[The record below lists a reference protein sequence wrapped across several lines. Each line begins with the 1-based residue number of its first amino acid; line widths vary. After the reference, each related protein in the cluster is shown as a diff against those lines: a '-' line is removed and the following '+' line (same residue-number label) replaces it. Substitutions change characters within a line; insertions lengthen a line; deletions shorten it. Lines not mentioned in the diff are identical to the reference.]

1 MKYSIDLQSPF
12 SFSPYWYAVG
22 IALIVFAL
30 LLRFGFN
37 RIFAVKLDSP
47 FRIDKLRRD
56 CLRQVGKIER
66 AYNSKEIDSRSV
78 HQQMSQEVRRF
89 VHDVTGLET
98 GTMVLEDLS
107 RLGRPELA
115 ELIREYY
122 EPMFAR
128 ASSVDAGASLEKG
141 KALVDKVYGRAIRE
155 QRIRRTAQ
163 RQSSVNRFLNRVMR
177 VTPRFLRKLL
187 VLPKINHNSLTWMER
202 IQLAFEAG
210 DLNSLTWM
218 ERIQLAFE
226 AGDLDP
232 HSTVE
237 NMNRA
242 VRSLVYAVTGA
253 ADEEAALA
261 KAREIALRNSAPG
274 VARTIRKCFDP
285 VSPDCSHEE
294 ARRMIIKGKELIKC
308 KFS

>member
-12 SFSPYWYAVG
+12 SFSPYWYALG

-37 RIFAVKLDSP
+37 RLFAVKMDSP

-56 CLRQVGKIER
+56 CLRQVDKIEN
-66 AYNSKEIDSRSV
+66 AYAKKEIDSRSV
-78 HQQMSQEVRRF
+78 HQQMSQVVRRF

-98 GTMVLEDLS
+98 ETMVLEDLS
-107 RLGRPELA
+107 RLGRPELT

-128 ASSVDAGASLEKG
+128 ASFVNAGTSLMHG
-141 KALVDKVYGRAIRE
+141 KSLVNQVYGRAVRE
-155 QRIRRTAQ
+155 QKIRRTAQ
-163 RQSSVNRFLNRVMR
+163 RQASVNRFLNRVIR
-177 VTPRFLRKLL
+177 VTPRFLRGLL

-210 DLNSLTWM
+210 DIDSHCT
-218 ERIQLAFE
+218 
-226 AGDLDP
+226 
-232 HSTVE
+232 TE

-242 VRSLVYAVTGA
+242 VRSFVYAVTGA
-253 ADEEAALA
+253 EDEEAAYM
-261 KAREIALRNSAPG
+261 KARDAALRNSAPG
-274 VARTIRKCFDP
+274 IARTIRKCYDP

-294 ARRMIIKGKELIKC
+294 ARRMINKGKELIKDEC

>member
-12 SFSPYWYAVG
+12 SFSPYWYALG
-22 IALIVFAL
+22 IALIVFAM

-37 RIFAVKLDSP
+37 RLFAVKMDSP

-56 CLRQVGKIER
+56 CLRQVDKIEN
-66 AYNSKEIDSRSV
+66 AYAKKEIDSRSV
-78 HQQMSQEVRRF
+78 HQQMSQVVRRF

-98 GTMVLEDLS
+98 ETMVLEDLN
-107 RLGRPELA
+107 RLGRPELT

-128 ASSVDAGASLEKG
+128 ASFVNAGTSLMHG
-141 KALVDKVYGRAIRE
+141 KSLVNQVYGRAVRE
-155 QRIRRTAQ
+155 QKIRRTAE
-163 RQSSVNRFLNRVMR
+163 RQSSVNRFLNRVIR
-177 VTPRFLRKLL
+177 VTPRFLRGLL

-210 DLNSLTWM
+210 DIDSHCT
-218 ERIQLAFE
+218 
-226 AGDLDP
+226 
-232 HSTVE
+232 TE

-242 VRSLVYAVTGA
+242 VRSFVYAVTGA
-253 ADEEAALA
+253 EDEEAAYM
-261 KAREIALRNSAPG
+261 KARDAALRNNEPG
-274 VARTIRKCFDP
+274 IARTIRKCY
-285 VSPDCSHEE
+285 EN
-294 ARRMIIKGKELIKC
+294 KGKELIKDEC

>member
-22 IALIVFAL
+22 IALIVLAL

-37 RIFAVKLDSP
+37 RLFAVKMDSP

-56 CLRQVGKIER
+56 CLRQVGKIEQ
-66 AYNSKEIDSRSV
+66 AYNNKEIDSRSA

-141 KALVDKVYGRAIRE
+141 KALVDKVYGRAIKE
-155 QRIRRTAQ
+155 QKIRRTADHLLT
-163 RQSSVNRFLNRVMR
+163 RNRIFFKSVSKEEEIVDTLIDLFGR
-177 VTPRFLRKLL
+177 RKE
-187 VLPKINHNSLTWMER
+187 V
-202 IQLAFEAG
+202 Q
-210 DLNSLTWM
+210 
-218 ERIQLAFE
+218 
-226 AGDLDP
+226 
-232 HSTVE
+232 
-237 NMNRA
+237 
-242 VRSLVYAVTGA
+242 
-253 ADEEAALA
+253 
-261 KAREIALRNSAPG
+261 
-274 VARTIRKCFDP
+274 
-285 VSPDCSHEE
+285 
-294 ARRMIIKGKELIKC
+294 
-308 KFS
+308 

>member
-22 IALIVFAL
+22 VALIVFAL

-56 CLRQVGKIER
+56 CLRQVGKIEQ
-66 AYNSKEIDSRSV
+66 AYNNKEIDSRSA
-78 HQQMSQEVRRF
+78 HQQMSQEIRRF

-128 ASSVDAGASLEKG
+128 ASFVDAGASLEKG

-155 QRIRRTAQ
+155 QRIRRTAE
-163 RQSSVNRFLNRVMR
+163 RQSSVNRFLNKAAR
-177 VTPRFLRKLL
+177 VTPRFLRKFL
-187 VLPKINHNSLTWMER
+187 VLPKINH
-202 IQLAFEAG
+202 
-210 DLNSLTWM
+210 NSLTWM

-242 VRSLVYAVTGA
+242 VRDPHSTVENMNRAVRSFVYAVTGA
-253 ADEEAALA
+253 GDEEEALA
-261 KAREIALRNSAPG
+261 KARETALRNSAPG
-274 VARTIRKCFDP
+274 IARTIRKCYDP

-294 ARRMIIKGKELIKC
+294 ARRMINKGKELIKDEC

>member
-22 IALIVFAL
+22 IALIVLAL

-37 RIFAVKLDSP
+37 RLFAVKMDSP

-56 CLRQVGKIER
+56 CLRQVGKIEQ
-66 AYNSKEIDSRSV
+66 AYNNKEIDSRSA

-141 KALVDKVYGRAIRE
+141 KALVDKVYGRAIKE
-155 QRIRRTAQ
+155 QKIRRTAE
-163 RQSSVNRFLNRVMR
+163 RQSSVNRFLNKATRI
-177 VTPRFLRKLL
+177 TPRFLRKFL
-187 VLPKINHNSLTWMER
+187 VLPKICH
-202 IQLAFEAG
+202 
-210 DLNSLTWM
+210 NSLTWM

-242 VRSLVYAVTGA
+242 VRSFVYAVTGA
-253 ADEEAALA
+253 GDEEEALA
-261 KAREIALRNSAPG
+261 KARETALRNSAPG
-274 VARTIRKCFDP
+274 IARTK
-285 VSPDCSHEE
+285 
-294 ARRMIIKGKELIKC
+294 
-308 KFS
+308 

>member
-22 IALIVFAL
+22 VALIVFAL

-37 RIFAVKLDSP
+37 RLFAVKLDSP

-56 CLRQVGKIER
+56 CLRQVGKIEQ
-66 AYNSKEIDSRSV
+66 AYNNKEIDSRSV
-78 HQQMSQEVRRF
+78 HQQMSREVRGF

-98 GTMVLEDLS
+98 ETMVLEDLNT
-107 RLGRPELA
+107 LGRPELT

-122 EPMFAR
+122 EPMFAS
-128 ASSVDAGASLEKG
+128 ASFVDAGASLEKG
-141 KALVDKVYGRAIRE
+141 KAVVDRVYGRAIKE
-155 QRIRRTAQ
+155 QKIRRTAE
-163 RQSSVNRFLNRVMR
+163 RQSAVNRFLNKVNR

-210 DLNSLTWM
+210 DL
-218 ERIQLAFE
+218 
-226 AGDLDP
+226 DP
-232 HSTVE
+232 HSTIE

-242 VRSLVYAVTGA
+242 VRSFVYAVTGA
-253 ADEEAALA
+253 EDEEAAYM
-261 KAREIALRNSAPG
+261 KARDAALRNNEPG
-274 VARTIRKCFDP
+274 IARTIRKCYEP
-285 VSPDCSHEE
+285 VSPDCNPEE
-294 ARRMIIKGKELIKC
+294 ARRMIIKGKELIKDEC

>member
-12 SFSPYWYAVG
+12 SFSPYWYALG

-37 RIFAVKLDSP
+37 RLFAVKMDSP

-56 CLRQVGKIER
+56 CLRQVDKIEN
-66 AYNSKEIDSRSV
+66 AYAKKEIDSRSV
-78 HQQMSQEVRRF
+78 HQQMSQVVRRF

-98 GTMVLEDLS
+98 ETMVLEDLN
-107 RLGRPELA
+107 RLGRPELT

-128 ASSVDAGASLEKG
+128 ASFVNAGTSLMHG
-141 KALVDKVYGRAIRE
+141 KSLVNQVYGRAVRE
-155 QRIRRTAQ
+155 QKIRRTAE
-163 RQSSVNRFLNRVMR
+163 RQASVNRFLNRVIR
-177 VTPRFLRKLL
+177 VTPRFLRGLL

-210 DLNSLTWM
+210 DIDSHCT
-218 ERIQLAFE
+218 
-226 AGDLDP
+226 
-232 HSTVE
+232 TE

-242 VRSLVYAVTGA
+242 VRSFVYAVTGA
-253 ADEEAALA
+253 EDEEAAYM
-261 KAREIALRNSAPG
+261 KARDAALRNSAPG
-274 VARTIRKCFDP
+274 IARTIRKCCDP
-285 VSPDCSHEE
+285 VSPDCNHEE
-294 ARRMIIKGKELIKC
+294 ARRAIIKGKELIKDEC

>member
-22 IALIVFAL
+22 IALIVLAL

-37 RIFAVKLDSP
+37 RLFAVKMDSP
-47 FRIDKLRRD
+47 FRIAKLRRD
-56 CLRQVGKIER
+56 CLRQVGKIEQ
-66 AYNSKEIDSRSV
+66 AYNNKEIDSRSA

-141 KALVDKVYGRAIRE
+141 KALVDKVYGRAIKE
-155 QRIRRTAQ
+155 QKIRRTAE
-163 RQSSVNRFLNRVMR
+163 RQSSVNRFLNKATRI
-177 VTPRFLRKLL
+177 TPRFLRKFL
-187 VLPKINHNSLTWMER
+187 VLPKICH
-202 IQLAFEAG
+202 
-210 DLNSLTWM
+210 NSLTWM

-242 VRSLVYAVTGA
+242 VRSFVYAVTGA
-253 ADEEAALA
+253 GDEEEALA
-261 KAREIALRNSAPG
+261 KARETALRNSAPG
-274 VARTIRKCFDP
+274 IARTIRKCYDP

-294 ARRMIIKGKELIKC
+294 ARRMINKGKELIKDEC

>member
-12 SFSPYWYAVG
+12 SFSPYWYALG
-22 IALIVFAL
+22 IALIVFAM

-37 RIFAVKLDSP
+37 RLFAVKMDSP

-56 CLRQVGKIER
+56 CLRQVDKIEN
-66 AYNSKEIDSRSV
+66 AYAKKEIDSRSV
-78 HQQMSQEVRRF
+78 HQQMSQVVRRF

-98 GTMVLEDLS
+98 ETMVLEDLN
-107 RLGRPELA
+107 RLGRPELT

-128 ASSVDAGASLEKG
+128 ASFVNAGTSLMHG
-141 KALVDKVYGRAIRE
+141 KSLVNQVYGRAVRE
-155 QRIRRTAQ
+155 QKIRRTAE
-163 RQSSVNRFLNRVMR
+163 RQASVNRFLNRVIR
-177 VTPRFLRKLL
+177 VTPRFLRGLL

-210 DLNSLTWM
+210 DIDSHCT
-218 ERIQLAFE
+218 
-226 AGDLDP
+226 
-232 HSTVE
+232 TE

-242 VRSLVYAVTGA
+242 VRSFVYAVTGA
-253 ADEEAALA
+253 EDEEAAYM
-261 KAREIALRNSAPG
+261 KARDAALRNSAPG
-274 VARTIRKCFDP
+274 IARTIRKCCDP
-285 VSPDCSHEE
+285 VSPDCNHEE
-294 ARRMIIKGKELIKC
+294 ARRAIIKGKELIKDEC

>member
-12 SFSPYWYAVG
+12 SFSPYWYALG

-37 RIFAVKLDSP
+37 RLFAVKMDSP

-56 CLRQVGKIER
+56 CLRQVDKIEN
-66 AYNSKEIDSRSV
+66 AYAKKEIDSRSV
-78 HQQMSQEVRRF
+78 HQQMSQVVRRF

-98 GTMVLEDLS
+98 ETMVLEDLS
-107 RLGRPELA
+107 RLGRPELT

-128 ASSVDAGASLEKG
+128 ASFVNAGTSLMHG
-141 KALVDKVYGRAIRE
+141 KSLVNQVYGRAVRE
-155 QRIRRTAQ
+155 QKIRRTAE
-163 RQSSVNRFLNRVMR
+163 RQASVNRFLNRVIR
-177 VTPRFLRKLL
+177 VTPRFLRGLL

-210 DLNSLTWM
+210 DIDSHCT
-218 ERIQLAFE
+218 
-226 AGDLDP
+226 
-232 HSTVE
+232 TE

-242 VRSLVYAVTGA
+242 VRSFVYAVTGA
-253 ADEEAALA
+253 EDEEAAYM
-261 KAREIALRNSAPG
+261 KARDAALRNSAPG
-274 VARTIRKCFDP
+274 IARTIRKCCDP
-285 VSPDCSHEE
+285 VSPDCNHEE
-294 ARRMIIKGKELIKC
+294 ARRAIIKGKELIKDEC